1 MSECQLAPIAEV
13 SPAAE
18 TLPAAAAL
26 PEAAASPLAEAS
38 PLASQPRLPTLASA
52 SAPMLQGVQRS
63 MPVAAAPVSWQARVD
78 HLMVRSVPEL
88 RYRVMRLGLP
98 GIAGLVSF
106 AVAAILVMVLLIP
119 AHRSIES
126 LSTQLSQAAV
136 PAPLPAA
143 STLSPHQFAGSLPSR
158 GQIPAL
164 LGTVLAQA
172 NEAGVV
178 LEQGKYTFTPA
189 AADHLARYSF
199 EFPVKANYASVR
211 TFINKSLTAIPA
223 LGLDKLQIARK
234 NVGDTTVS
242 AEVGFVI
249 YLKGA

>member
-1 MSECQLAPIAEV
+1 MSDYQAE
-13 SPAAE
+13 PAAE
-18 TLPAAAAL
+18 TLPVAEPSPVPEASHPSLPTVAESSAPTLKDVQRLTPAAAA
-26 PEAAASPLAEAS
+26 PLG
-38 PLASQPRLPTLASA
+38 L
-52 SAPMLQGVQRS
+52 
-63 MPVAAAPVSWQARVD
+63 QARVD
-78 HLMVRSVPEL
+78 RLRMRTVPEL

-98 GIAGLVSF
+98 GIAGLVSL
-106 AVAAILVMVLLIP
+106 AVAAVLVVVLLIP
-119 AHRSIES
+119 AHQSIAS
-126 LSTQLSQAAV
+126 LTTQLSQAAT

-143 STLSPHQFAGSLPSR
+143 PTLTPRQFAGSLPSR
-158 GQIPAL
+158 GQVPAL

-199 EFPVKANYASVR
+199 EFPIKADYAKVR
-211 TFINKSLTAIPA
+211 AFINKSLSAIPA
-223 LGLDKLQIARK
+223 LGLDKLLIARK
-234 NVGDTTVS
+234 NVGDTAVS